1 MKKIAMWGAACW
13 AVLAVAGVASA
24 GTLEDVK
31 TNGILK
37 CGVTTGN
44 AGFSAPDEKGEWEG
58 FDVDLCRAVAAAV
71 LGDPTKVQFTPL
83 SAKDRFPALQS
94 GEIDILSRQTT
105 WVLSREA
112 SLGFLFGAVTYYDGQ
127 GFLINSK
134 KMPDVTSALGL
145 SGATICLLAG
155 TTTEL
160 NLADYF
166 KANNLEYSPLVF
178 EKIEEAKS
186 AYDSGRCDVYSDDQ
200 SNLYSARLSLSA
212 PAEHAVLPEI
222 ISKEPLGPVV
232 RQGDDR
238 WFNIVKWTH
247 FAMVQAE
254 EFGITQANVE
264 EMKTSPNPE
273 VKRLLGMEADAKL
286 GTDLGLTEDWVVRI
300 VKAVGNY
307 GEVFDR
313 NIGSGSPLKIARGL
327 NGLWTDH
334 GLQYAMPVR

>member
-254 EFGITQANVE
+254 EFGITQANVD

>member
-1 MKKIAMWGAACW
+1 MWGAACW

>member
-13 AVLAVAGVASA
+13 TVLAMAGAASA

-31 TNGILK
+31 SNGVLK

-44 AGFSAPDEKGEWEG
+44 AGFSAPDEKGDWEG
-58 FDVDLCRAVAAAV
+58 FDVDFCRAVAAVV

-112 SLGFLFGAVTYYDGQ
+112 SLGFLFGVVTYYDGQ

-134 KMPDVTSALGL
+134 KMPDVTSATQLG
-145 SGATICLLAG
+145 GATICLLAG

-160 NLADYF
+160 NIADYF
-166 KANNLEYSPLVF
+166 KANKLEYSPLVF

-186 AYDSGRCDVYSDDQ
+186 AYDGGRCDVYSDDQ

-212 PAEHAVLPEI
+212 PTDHVVLPEI

-247 FAMVQAE
+247 FAIVQAE

-264 EMKTSPNPE
+264 EMKNSPNPE

-286 GTDLGLTEDWVVRI
+286 GTDLGLTEDWVVRV

-327 NGLWTDH
+327 NALWTDH